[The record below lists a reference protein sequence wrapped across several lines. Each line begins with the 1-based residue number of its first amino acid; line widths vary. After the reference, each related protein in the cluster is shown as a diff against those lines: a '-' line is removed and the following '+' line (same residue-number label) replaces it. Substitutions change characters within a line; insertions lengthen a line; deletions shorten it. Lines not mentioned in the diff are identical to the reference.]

1 MGETCGE
8 FPPTG
13 ISWTLSH
20 QFSSLFI
27 YRWKNPRISRKLQ
40 CFPRTFF
47 FIKRSEI
54 SARSWIAEALD
65 SWMCLEV
72 EWWVAV
78 VGYGKVYSWMVKQVT
93 SPGLQ
98 FILQQILA
106 IWLMKNS
113 AYPQKSKQN
122 NLSKY
127 LFDWK
132 ENTTIEKEEGKVI
145 LDLLS
150 DIYDF
155 EEKKKAFLSCFFH
168 AFIIS

>member
-1 MGETCGE
+1 
-8 FPPTG
+8 
-13 ISWTLSH
+13 
-20 QFSSLFI
+20 
-27 YRWKNPRISRKLQ
+27 
-40 CFPRTFF
+40 
-47 FIKRSEI
+47 
-54 SARSWIAEALD
+54 
-65 SWMCLEV
+65 
-72 EWWVAV
+72 
-78 VGYGKVYSWMVKQVT
+78 MVKQVI
-93 SPGLQ
+93 SLRLQ

-106 IWLMKNS
+106 IWLVKNS

-122 NLSKY
+122 KFSKY